1 MSRRF
6 TALKP
11 QLNRIRAWAHEG
23 STDAWI
29 AHQLETTAEA
39 VRAFRQEHGIERGGP
54 APLAPITPDSVVE
67 AMLAEEAAALEA
79 GPEPEPAKREA
90 GGARAAPRGRAAA
103 RTRRARRRRRR
114 RRRRAAEVARG
125 RDGRRAEPTERASR
139 ARQRQSAAA
148 RSARRAR
155 RGGAARPPRRGEAGE
170 RPGAAEA
177 RPARRG
183 ARGQRA
189 GDEPSRGASSRKRG
203 RRRGRGRGAG
213 RGLEARLLPGS
224 VLLLDP
230 AVTADAAFQEHWQDA
245 GPLRV
250 EIGADA
256 IVLRRVAAGADRPR
270 RRAESARSL
279 QGARSTPET
288 AARAY

>member
-29 AHQLETTAEA
+29 AHQLDTTAEA

-67 AMLAEEAAALEA
+67 AMLAEEEAAAAAAELGPEA
-79 GPEPEPAKREA
+79 SAPEPEAPAEEEPAPAPRRKTRQ
-90 GGARAAPRGRAAA
+90 RAAKPAEEAPEA
-103 RTRRARRRRRR
+103 E
-114 RRRRAAEVARG
+114 AAESAP
-125 RDGRRAEPTERASR
+125 AEEAP
-139 ARQRQSAAA
+139 A
-148 RSARRAR
+148 RSTSSR
-155 RGGAARPPRRGEAGE
+155 
-170 RPGAAEA
+170 
-177 RPARRG
+177 RRG
-183 ARGQRA
+183 ARGGAGRGAAAAAATAEVVDEQPAAEARRGAEAA
-189 GDEPSRGASSRKRG
+189 GDDEPARSGTARKRGG

-230 AVTADAAFQEHWQDA
+230 AVTADPLFQEHWAETA
-245 GPLRV
+245 GALRV
-250 EIGADA
+250 EISADA
-256 IVLRRVAAGADRPR
+256 IVLRRSAAD
-270 RRAESARSL
+270 AEPS
-279 QGARSTPET
+279 QT
-288 AARAY
+288 

>member
-29 AHQLETTAEA
+29 AHQLDTTAEA

-67 AMLAEEAAALEA
+67 AMLAEEEAAAAAGELAPDASATEA
-79 GPEPEPAKREA
+79 EAQPEDEPAPAPRARKPRQ
-90 GGARAAPRGRAAA
+90 RAAKP
-103 RTRRARRRRRR
+103 
-114 RRRRAAEVARG
+114 
-125 RDGRRAEPTERASR
+125 
-139 ARQRQSAAA
+139 
-148 RSARRAR
+148 
-155 RGGAARPPRRGEAGE
+155 
-170 RPGAAEA
+170 AAEA
-177 RPARRG
+177 PEADPAESAPAEDAPARSSTSRRRG
-183 ARGQRA
+183 ARGGA
-189 GDEPSRGASSRKRG
+189 GRGAAAAAATAEVVEEQPAAEAEEAEAASDGEPARTGTARKRGG

-230 AVTADAAFQEHWQDA
+230 GVTTDPLFQEHWAEA
-245 GPLRV
+245 GQLRV
-250 EIGADA
+250 EISADA
-256 IVLRRVAAGADRPR
+256 IVLRRSAAD
-270 RRAESARSL
+270 AEPSS
-279 QGARSTPET
+279 S
-288 AARAY
+288 

>member
-1 MSRRF
+1 MSRRV

-29 AHQLETTAEA
+29 AHQLETSAEA

-67 AMLAEEAAALEA
+67 AMLAEEEAEAAA
-79 GPEPEPAKREA
+79 
-90 GGARAAPRGRAAA
+90 
-103 RTRRARRRRRR
+103 
-114 RRRRAAEVARG
+114 AELA
-125 RDGRRAEPTERASR
+125 
-139 ARQRQSAAA
+139 
-148 RSARRAR
+148 
-155 RGGAARPPRRGEAGE
+155 GEAGADASE
-170 RPGAAEA
+170 PRPDTEPASESAPARAPRSRTRKRAAKPAEDAPQAETALAEDGEVAEESTVADAPA
-177 RPARRG
+177 RGSSRRG
-183 ARGQRA
+183 ARGGA
-189 GDEPSRGASSRKRG
+189 GRRSAAAAAEPQDEQPVAAAEEPEGAIEDEPSRGASSRKRG

-230 AVTADAAFQEHWQDA
+230 SVTADPAFQEHWHDA

-256 IVLRRVAAGADRPR
+256 IILRRAATDAEPDR
-270 RRAESARSL
+270 S
-279 QGARSTPET
+279 QG
-288 AARAY
+288 

>member
-67 AMLAEEAAALEA
+67 VMLAEEEAAAAAAELGPEA
-79 GPEPEPAKREA
+79 SAPEPEAPPEEKPAPAPRRKTRQ
-90 GGARAAPRGRAAA
+90 RAAKPAEEAPEAEAAESAPAEEAPA
-103 RTRRARRRRRR
+103 RSTSSRRR
-114 RRRRAAEVARG
+114 G
-125 RDGRRAEPTERASR
+125 T
-139 ARQRQSAAA
+139 
-148 RSARRAR
+148 
-155 RGGAARPPRRGEAGE
+155 RGGAGRDATATAATAEVVDEQP
-170 RPGAAEA
+170 AAEA
-177 RPARRG
+177 EEPEAAGDDEPARSG
-183 ARGQRA
+183 TA
-189 GDEPSRGASSRKRG
+189 RKRGG

-230 AVTADAAFQEHWQDA
+230 AVTADPLFQEHWAEA
-245 GPLRV
+245 GSLRV
-250 EIGADA
+250 EISADA
-256 IVLRRVAAGADRPR
+256 IVLRRSAAD
-270 RRAESARSL
+270 AEPS
-279 QGARSTPET
+279 QT
-288 AARAY
+288 

>member
-29 AHQLETTAEA
+29 AHQLDTTAES
-39 VRAFRQEHGIERGGP
+39 VRSFRQEHGIERGGP

-67 AMLAEEAAALEA
+67 AMLAEEEAAAAAAELGPEA
-79 GPEPEPAKREA
+79 GAPEPEAQPEAEPAPVPRRKTRQ
-90 GGARAAPRGRAAA
+90 RAAKPTEGAPDAE
-103 RTRRARRRRRR
+103 
-114 RRRRAAEVARG
+114 AAE
-125 RDGRRAEPTERASR
+125 
-139 ARQRQSAAA
+139 SAPVEDAPA
-148 RSARRAR
+148 RSSR
-155 RGGAARPPRRGEAGE
+155 
-170 RPGAAEA
+170 
-177 RPARRG
+177 RRG
-183 ARGQRA
+183 ARGGAGRAAAAAATAATAEVVDEQPGAEAEDTEAA
-189 GDEPSRGASSRKRG
+189 GDEEPNRSGTARKRGG

-230 AVTADAAFQEHWQDA
+230 AVTADPLFQEHWGDA

-250 EIGADA
+250 EISADA
-256 IVLRRVAAGADRPR
+256 IVLRR
-270 RRAESARSL
+270 
-279 QGARSTPET
+279 T
-288 AARAY
+288 AADAEPSQP

>member
-29 AHQLETTAEA
+29 AHQLETTADA

-67 AMLAEEAAALEA
+67 AMLAEEAVAAAA
-79 GPEPEPAKREA
+79 GEPAAAESELGAEPEPA
-90 GGARAAPRGRAAA
+90 PAAA
-103 RTRRARRRRRR
+103 RAPRTRQRAKV
-114 RRRRAAEVARG
+114 AAQAPQEESQPPAEESLAEAESPADVVPARG
-125 RDGRRAEPTERASR
+125 SSRRGSRGGAGRKSSTAAPAEPAEAQPP
-139 ARQRQSAAA
+139 AVPEEVHAAGEDEAA
-148 RSARRAR
+148 RS
-155 RGGAARPPRRGEAGE
+155 
-170 RPGAAEA
+170 
-177 RPARRG
+177 
-183 ARGQRA
+183 
-189 GDEPSRGASSRKRG
+189 SSTRKRG

-213 RGLEARLLPGS
+213 RGLEARLLAGS

-230 AVTADAAFQEHWQDA
+230 SVAADAAFQEHWQEA

-250 EIGADA
+250 EIGVDA
-256 IVLRRVAAGADRPR
+256 IILRRAPADGEPDH
-270 RRAESARSL
+270 S
-279 QGARSTPET
+279 QV
-288 AARAY
+288 

>member
-67 AMLAEEAAALEA
+67 AMLAEEEA
-79 GPEPEPAKREA
+79 
-90 GGARAAPRGRAAA
+90 RGRGRGA
-103 RTRRARRRRRR
+103 RARRRAPPRAD
-114 RRRRAAEVARG
+114 RRRRAAERGAHAR
-125 RDGRRAEPTERASR
+125 R
-139 ARQRQSAAA
+139 AAA
-148 RSARRAR
+148 RAARRRA
-155 RGGAARPPRRGEAGE
+155 PPRMPR
-170 RPGAAEA
+170 RPGSSPADEDGAAEA
-177 RPARRG
+177 APAADAPARSSRSRG
-183 ARGQRA
+183 SRGGAGRRRLPPPPQRRP
-189 GDEPSRGASSRKRG
+189 PSRRSPRPRTARRRARTSRARSASARKRG

-230 AVTADAAFQEHWQDA
+230 SVTADAAFQEHWQDA

-250 EIGADA
+250 EISADA
-256 IVLRRVAAGADRPR
+256 IVLRRVAADGRARPLAGLSSRSLRALRPR
-270 RRAESARSL
+270 TRS
-279 QGARSTPET
+279 
-288 AARAY
+288 

>member
-67 AMLAEEAAALEA
+67 AMLAEEEAAAAAAELGFEPIVSE
-79 GPEPEPAKREA
+79 PEPEAEAKP
-90 GGARAAPRGRAAA
+90 ARAPRSRSRQRAAKPAADAPEEAPADEAPAEDGAVAEEPQVAEAPARSSRGR
-103 RTRRARRRRRR
+103 
-114 RRRRAAEVARG
+114 G
-125 RDGRRAEPTERASR
+125 S
-139 ARQRQSAAA
+139 
-148 RSARRAR
+148 
-155 RGGAARPPRRGEAGE
+155 RGGASRRTATAAAAQAPEEEATEEAAPLGEE
-170 RPGAAEA
+170 DE
-177 RPARRG
+177 PAR
-183 ARGQRA
+183 
-189 GDEPSRGASSRKRG
+189 SASSRKRG

-230 AVTADAAFQEHWQDA
+230 SVTADPAFQEHWQDA

-250 EIGADA
+250 EITAEA
-256 IVLRRVAAGADRPR
+256 IVLRRIAAD
-270 RRAESARSL
+270 
-279 QGARSTPET
+279 PEPEQ
-288 AARAY
+288 AGG